1 MRATLVLA
9 VMISL
14 AAASASPAIDRT
26 EEFRSAI
33 RAAKLVFCEGDII
46 VRGPLTIR
54 AAEEEGL
61 REVQRCEHCPQV
73 PFGYMHRQWQ
83 QFKRQIRPGDRLV
96 FFHCE
101 TKGQRGLL
109 EGYAIIRNGKVW
121 KTLIGAIS

>member
-1 MRATLVLA
+1 MRTPIFLVTVIA
-9 VMISL
+9 L
-14 AAASASPAIDRT
+14 AAASTSAADQT
-26 EEFRSAI
+26 EEFRRAI
-33 RAAKLVFCEGDII
+33 RASELVFCGRDIV
-46 VRGPLTIR
+46 VRGPLSIR
-54 AAEEEGL
+54 SAEEEGL
-61 REVQRCEHCPQV
+61 REVRRCGHCPQV

-83 QFKRQIRPGDRLV
+83 QFKRQIRPGDALV